1 MLFSSNGNTIL
12 WFQPSCV
19 CTQQTPPLM
28 PEEPTQAVRQARL
41 WGAKMKGVGA
51 TICQPSMCPPVP
63 SRSVLNTEHPP
74 HHHHPSPSVH
84 LNPHDNRSRPD
95 YSSRLAGGYLLVW
108 QPTCH
113 KSRKLER
120 RVGDVWESGWGNLQV
135 RGADLQW
142 KLWCGLGV
150 SVVVWLRP
158 NQSTPCHTSQ
168 SQSNSED
175 GGPGGPN
182 SELSLLRRLSEIM
195 ERHYIFLCG
204 IWKTHKINFFQF
216 WSVSYTWIWLSANNN
231 TLLFFKTKIS
241 PN

>member
-28 PEEPTQAVRQARL
+28 PEEPTQAVKQARL

-51 TICQPSMCPPVP
+51 TICQPSLCPPAP
-63 SRSVLNTEHPP
+63 SRSVLNTETPP
-74 HHHHPSPSVH
+74 QSPSAH
-84 LNPHDNRSRPD
+84 LNPHDNRSRSD

-113 KSRKLER
+113 KSRKLEW
-120 RVGDVWESGWGNLQV
+120 RVGDGDVWESSWGNLQV

-142 KLWCGLGV
+142 KLSCGLGV
-150 SVVVWLRP
+150 SVVCVWLRP

-175 GGPGGPN
+175 GVPGGPN
-182 SELSLLRRLSEIM
+182 SELSLLRILSEVM
-195 ERHYIFLCG
+195 ERHSKAF
-204 IWKTHKINFFQF
+204 NFSMWNMKKPQNQ
-216 WSVSYTWIWLSANNN
+216 I
-231 TLLFFKTKIS
+231 
-241 PN
+241 